1 MSFFNELKRRN
12 VFRVGVAYVI
22 LAWLAAQIADL
33 MLENFG
39 APGWVIKSF
48 LGFLAIGFPL
58 ALFFAWAFELTP
70 DGVKRE
76 SQVNRSQS
84 VTHETGHKLDRSIIF
99 VLVVALAW
107 FAWGRFGSSP
117 EITVSTEVA
126 SSGATETTKQQVTA
140 AKSIAVL
147 PFIAMSNGPDDEYF
161 ADGLTEEILNSL
173 AQLPELLVTARTSA
187 FHFKGQDINVQEIA
201 NALGVNHIVEGSVR
215 RSGERLRVTAQLIR
229 AEDGFHLW
237 SENYDST
244 SEDTISVQE
253 DIAEKIA
260 QAMDVVMNDDKRES
274 MRRVGLRDVEAFI
287 AYQKG
292 SEFYGR
298 AHGEIDQVTGLQ
310 RANEYYEAVIER
322 VPEFMQAYVDH
333 SDLYVHILNSDAT
346 NQPMTGVSEE
356 MKANAFQNA
365 ASDLAAAAQYARTT
379 SERHNTEFDLAF
391 LNGNWRGMNGR
402 ADAILNDQGCAGSN
416 WFESFA
422 IVYGFSQQLM
432 VRVSEYLT
440 CDPLVSTTW
449 FTMIRTQMWAGDLA
463 GALETAAQAHQTAP
477 GNWVTQA
484 LIMALAANGDFD
496 EVEKTISAR
505 VQDRDDARLYTI
517 MLSAVR
523 NDEQRAKE
531 LMAEMKQN
539 AEENGFPE
547 LLAHAWT
554 GDREF
559 TNQMAAKVDQHPA
572 GPLSLTLLA
581 LWCACGAPWEL
592 SATPNFAATLEEAN
606 LPWPPASPI
615 EFPMKDW

>member
-1 MSFFNELKRRN
+1 VSLFNELKRRN

-48 LGFLAIGFPL
+48 LGFLALGFPL
-58 ALFFAWAFELTP
+58 ALFFAWAFELTA

-76 SQVNRSQS
+76 SEVDRSQS

-99 VLVVALAW
+99 VLAIALAW
-107 FAWGRFGSSP
+107 FAWDRFGSST
-117 EITVSTEVA
+117 EITISTEVA
-126 SSGATETTKQQVTA
+126 SSGATETTEQQVTP

-201 NALGVNHIVEGSVR
+201 SALGVNHIVEGSVR
-215 RSGERLRVTAQLIR
+215 RSGQRLRVTAQLIR

-244 SEDTISVQE
+244 SGDTISVQE

-260 QAMDVVMNDDKRES
+260 QAMDVVMNDEKRKA
-274 MRRVGLRDVEAFI
+274 MRQAGLRDVEAFI

-292 SEFYGR
+292 LEVYGR
-298 AHGEIDQVTGLQ
+298 AHGEIDQITGLQ
-310 RANEYYEAVIER
+310 RANEYFETVIER
-322 VPEFMQAYVDH
+322 VPDFVPAYVDH
-333 SDLYVHILNSDAT
+333 SDLYFHILLSDAT
-346 NQPMTGVSEE
+346 NQPSPGVTDE
-356 MKANAFQNA
+356 MKARAFQNA
-365 ASDLAAAAQYARTT
+365 ERDLTSAAQYAKTAAQRQ
-379 SERHNTEFDLAF
+379 SVEMDLAF
-391 LNGNWRGMNGR
+391 LNGNWRGMSGR
-402 ADAILNDQGCAGSN
+402 VDKILNDKGCASSN
-416 WFESFA
+416 WFDSFTT
-422 IVYGFSQQLM
+422 VYGYASPTVASLS
-432 VRVSEYLT
+432 RHLA
-440 CDPLVSTTW
+440 CDPLVSHLW
-449 FTMIRTQMWAGDLA
+449 FSLIRTQMWAGDTS
-463 GALETAAQAHQTAP
+463 GALESAAQADQKAP
-477 GNWVTQA
+477 GNWVNQA

-496 EVEKTISAR
+496 EAEKTISAR
-505 VQDRDDARLYTI
+505 LQDRDDARLYTI
-517 MLSAVR
+517 MLMAAR
-523 NDEQRAKE
+523 NDEQRARE
-531 LMAEMKQN
+531 LIADMKQN
-539 AEENGFPE
+539 AEENGFSE
-547 LLAHAWT
+547 LLAHAWI
-554 GDREF
+554 GDREVS
-559 TNQMAAKVDQHPA
+559 NRIAAEADQHPV

-581 LWCACGAPWEL
+581 LWCACGQPWEL

-615 EFPMKDW
+615 HFPLKDW